1 MRVGDGESAATLL
14 WVCADRTDMTE
25 HADASEA
32 VRDAVLKAADRIEEN
47 KTHLTDL
54 DSAIGDADHGANMSR
69 GFGAVAERVAEM
81 DDAEPHEIVKT
92 VGTTI
97 ISEVGG
103 AAGPLYG
110 GSIMSASTELADG
123 VTAETTVAFAE
134 AYLEKLT
141 DRGGARVGDKTMV
154 DALTPAVHTYKKS
167 IEVDGLDPLAA
178 LAKAVDA
185 AERGVAYTV
194 PLRARK
200 GRASYLDWRSVG
212 HQDPGATSTLI
223 LAEAILDVAAE
234 HLDGDVERDARD
246 PAVIRAEKEG
256 LDLAE
261 AVDGEEPEG
270 AE

>member
-1 MRVGDGESAATLL
+1 M
-14 WVCADRTDMTE
+14 TD

-32 VRDAVLKAADRIEEN
+32 VREAVLEAADRMESN
-47 KTHLTDL
+47 KAYLTDL

-69 GFGAVAERVAEM
+69 GFDAVAETVAGMEEA
-81 DDAEPHEIVKT
+81 DPDEIVKT

-110 GSIMSASTELADG
+110 GSIMSASAELSEG

-141 DRGGARVGDKTMV
+141 DRGSARVGDKTMV

-167 IEVDGLDPLAA
+167 VEVDDLPPLEA

-185 AERGVAYTV
+185 CERGVEYTV

-223 LAEAILDVAAE
+223 LAEAILDVATE
-234 HLDGDVERDARD
+234 HLDGDAERDARD
-246 PAVIRAEKEG
+246 PAVITAEREG

-261 AVDGEEPEG
+261 TVETEEDAAETDGGEDA
-270 AE
+270 AETDGGGSE